1 MIQVVLGLYA
11 AAFFL
16 TNERLYDGVSSSRFH
31 TNFYPIPAT
40 KRLGRDSSIDI
51 IHISSS

>member
-16 TNERLYDGVSSSRFH
+16 TKEMLYNGVH
-31 TNFYPIPAT
+31 W
-40 KRLGRDSSIDI
+40 LHLSI
-51 IHISSS
+51 

>member
-16 TNERLYDGVSSSRFH
+16 TKEMLYNGV
-31 TNFYPIPAT
+31 YEQPMKEKQPA
-40 KRLGRDSSIDI
+40 K
-51 IHISSS
+51 

>member
-16 TNERLYDGVSSSRFH
+16 TKEMLYNDVYCYSYYS
-31 TNFYPIPAT
+31 
-40 KRLGRDSSIDI
+40 
-51 IHISSS
+51 

>member
-16 TNERLYDGVSSSRFH
+16 TKEMLYNGVYRGRCPAA
-31 TNFYPIPAT
+31 TNIT
-40 KRLGRDSSIDI
+40 KKINNNG
-51 IHISSS
+51 